1 MTIRKYP
8 YNHSK
13 SARIDIRTSLFR
25 KREIKAKAAQ
35 CNMYVSDYLVHA
47 SLNLEIPQ
55 LPCKVSR
62 EFINQLSRIGNNL
75 NQLTRVGHLVKQQL
89 TQYSDDELA
98 ELLDEQNQLLT
109 AISGELKVDFP
120 AFTRQFVV

>member
-13 SARIDIRTSLFR
+13 SARIDIRTSPSR
-25 KREIKAKAAQ
+25 KREIKAKAAK

-47 SLNLEIPQ
+47 SLNLDIPQ
-55 LPCKVSR
+55 LPSKISR

-75 NQLTRVGHLVKQQL
+75 NQFTRIGHVLKNQL
-89 TQYSDDELA
+89 NEYSGDELA
-98 ELLDEQNQLLT
+98 CLLEEQNRLLVDM
-109 AISGELKVDFP
+109 SDELKRLKDSKL
-120 AFTRQFVV
+120 

>member
-1 MTIRKYP
+1 MTTRRYP
-8 YNHSK
+8 YNRSK
-13 SARIDIRTSLFR
+13 PAQIHVRTTPSR

-35 CNMYVSDYLVHA
+35 CNMFVSDYLVHA

-55 LPCKVSR
+55 LPNKISR

-98 ELLDEQNQLLT
+98 ELLDEQNELLT
-109 AISGELKVDFP
+109 AMFEELKSLRASKV
-120 AFTRQFVV
+120 

>member
-1 MTIRKYP
+1 MTTRKYP

-13 SARIDIRTSLFR
+13 SVRIDIRTTPSR

-47 SLNLEIPQ
+47 SLNLDIPQ
-55 LPCKVSR
+55 LPNKISR

-75 NQLTRVGHLVKQQL
+75 NQFTRIGHLLKNQL
-89 TQYSDDELA
+89 NEHSDSELA
-98 ELLDEQNQLLT
+98 EILDDQNKLLIAMSD
-109 AISGELKVDFP
+109 ELKQLRDS
-120 AFTRQFVV
+120 RL

>member
-13 SARIDIRTSLFR
+13 SARIDIRTSPSR
-25 KREIKAKAAQ
+25 KREIKTKAAQ
-35 CNMYVSDYLVHA
+35 YNMFVSDYLVHA

-55 LPCKVSR
+55 LPNKISR
-62 EFINQLSRIGNNL
+62 EFISQLSRIGNNL
-75 NQLTRVGHLVKQQL
+75 NQLMRVGHLVKQQL

-98 ELLDEQNQLLT
+98 ELLDEQNELLT
-109 AISGELKVDFP
+109 AIFEELKNLR
-120 AFTRQFVV
+120 ASKL